1 MLLVRPTV
9 VLTHHDA
16 DRHGDHKALNLMVR
30 QTIRALEANGKLP
43 RPRLYTYLVHAWD
56 YPRPL
61 RFAPDQPLLPPK
73 SLRDAHRWV
82 RFDLTPYE
90 LSVKQEAMKA
100 YRSQLDSP
108 YLRLLLMSFLRQNEL
123 FAVTEP

>member
-9 VLTHHDA
+9 VFTHHAA

-30 QTIRALEANGKLP
+30 QTIRALESSGKLP

-61 RFAPDQPLLPPK
+61 RFAPDEELLPPK
-73 SLRDAHRWV
+73 SLRDGHHWV

-90 LSVKQEAMKA
+90 LSVKQEAMKS

-108 YLRLLLMSFLRQNEL
+108 YLRLLLMSFMRQNEL